1 MSLTGTEKE
10 SVGVANISS
19 LFNFS
24 LKLRLFSG
32 LLSPKSIAGMGKEV
46 LD

>member
-24 LKLRLFSG
+24 LKLRLLSG
-32 LLSPKSIAGMGKEV
+32 RLSLKSIAGIGNEG
-46 LD
+46 